1 MPVLSLPIPAAG
13 LAARYHPYRSISDVF
28 QEDQDRCLLPEGPVL
43 PLDAAVSGWHRL
55 LSMTYAVEDWF
66 WDAVIG
72 AWREWPQA
80 FIAETGRALGCEGYA
95 YLASIASPF

>member
-1 MPVLSLPIPAAG
+1 MPVFSLPISAAG
-13 LAARYHPYRSISDVF
+13 LAARHRPYLGISDVF
-28 QEDQDRCLLPEGPVL
+28 LEEQDRCLLPEGPVL
-43 PLDAAVSGWHRL
+43 PLDVAVSGWHQL

-80 FIAETGRALGCEGYA
+80 FTAETGRALGCEGYA
-95 YLASIASPF
+95 YLASIAAPF

>member
-1 MPVLSLPIPAAG
+1 MPIVSVPIPAAA
-13 LAARYHPYRSISDVF
+13 LAAHHRLSLSISDVF
-28 QEDQDRCLLPEGPVL
+28 QEEQDHCLLPDGPVL
-43 PLDAAVSGWHRL
+43 PGDIAASGWHRL

-80 FIAETGRALGCEGYA
+80 FTAETARALGCEGYT
-95 YLASIASPF
+95 YLVSIALPG